1 MSHLQQSSKE
11 TLRERMVRASIKCDI
26 CPKKLTTG
34 KQLEKHK
41 EKEHAKRACEEEDD
55 DEVMIVD
62 NEEESI
68 QSSLGR
74 PSVGRLLTISNE
86 NLPEEKASAP
96 EELSIEK
103 KSENKDKVKEPG
115 EEEED
120 DVMVVKADIYKF
132 QGKISSYEEE
142 LENNIFSFKADDDHV
157 DDVFIVD
164 KGESDDDGA
173 KVDDMEED
181 SGKSK
186 EEEIV
191 LFKCDYCD
199 QKFLHETNLN
209 DHITRAHP
217 PTATQVKQFSNGCF
231 FIMSG

>member
-1 MSHLQQSSKE
+1 
-11 TLRERMVRASIKCDI
+11 MVRASIKCDI
-26 CPKKLTTG
+26 CSKKLTTG

-41 EKEHAKRACEEEDD
+41 EKEHVKRACGEEDD

-62 NEEESI
+62 NEEEPV

-86 NLPEEKASAP
+86 NLPEEKVSAP
-96 EELSIEK
+96 EELPIVK
-103 KSENKDKVKEPG
+103 PKENEDKAEEPG
-115 EEEED
+115 EEED
-120 DVMVVKADIYKF
+120 DDIMVVKADIYKF

-142 LENNIFSFKADDDHV
+142 LENNIFSFKTYDDHV

-164 KGESDDDGA
+164 EDDCDEESA

>member
-1 MSHLQQSSKE
+1 MKPSESEDKVE
-11 TLRERMVRASIKCDI
+11 
-26 CPKKLTTG
+26 
-34 KQLEKHK
+34 QLGV
-41 EKEHAKRACEEEDD
+41 EEDD
-55 DEVMIVD
+55 DI
-62 NEEESI
+62 
-68 QSSLGR
+68 
-74 PSVGRLLTISNE
+74 
-86 NLPEEKASAP
+86 
-96 EELSIEK
+96 
-103 KSENKDKVKEPG
+103 
-115 EEEED
+115 
-120 DVMVVKADIYKF
+120 MVVKADIYKF

-164 KGESDDDGA
+164 KGESDDGA

-199 QKFLHETNLN
+199 QKFLHENNLN

-217 PTATQVKQFSNGCF
+217 PTATKVKQFSNGCF

>member
-1 MSHLQQSSKE
+1 
-11 TLRERMVRASIKCDI
+11 
-26 CPKKLTTG
+26 
-34 KQLEKHK
+34 
-41 EKEHAKRACEEEDD
+41 
-55 DEVMIVD
+55 MIVD
-62 NEEESI
+62 QEEEPV

-120 DVMVVKADIYKF
+120 DIMVVKADIYKF

-164 KGESDDDGA
+164 EGESDDDGA
-173 KVDDMEED
+173 NADDDHVDD
-181 SGKSK
+181 
-186 EEEIV
+186 V
-191 LFKCDYCD
+191 F
-199 QKFLHETNLN
+199 
-209 DHITRAHP
+209 
-217 PTATQVKQFSNGCF
+217 
-231 FIMSG
+231 

>member
-1 MSHLQQSSKE
+1 MGSKE
-11 TLRERMVRASIKCDI
+11 TLRERMVRASIKCDL

-41 EKEHAKRACEEEDD
+41 EKEHAKRACEEDD
-55 DEVMIVD
+55 DEIMIVD
-62 NEEESI
+62 NEEEPV

-74 PSVGRLLTISNE
+74 PSVGRLLTIFNE
-86 NLPEEKASAP
+86 NLPEEKATAP
-96 EELSIEK
+96 EELPIVK
-103 KSENKDKVKEPG
+103 PSENENKVEQLS
-115 EEEED
+115 EEED
-120 DVMVVKADIYKF
+120 DDIMVVKADIYKF

-142 LENNIFSFKADDDHV
+142 LENNIFSFKIYDDHV

-164 KGESDDDGA
+164 EDESDEDSA

-181 SGKSK
+181 SGKS
-186 EEEIV
+186 EEEKIV

-209 DHITRAHP
+209 DHITRA
-217 PTATQVKQFSNGCF
+217 
-231 FIMSG
+231 

>member
-1 MSHLQQSSKE
+1 
-11 TLRERMVRASIKCDI
+11 MVRASIKCDL

-62 NEEESI
+62 NQEESI

-86 NLPEEKASAP
+86 NLPEEKATAP
-96 EELSIEK
+96 EELPIVKPSEK
-103 KSENKDKVKEPG
+103 EDKVEELG

-120 DVMVVKADIYKF
+120 DIMVVKADIYKF

-164 KGESDDDGA
+164 EDDSDEDSA

>member
-1 MSHLQQSSKE
+1 
-11 TLRERMVRASIKCDI
+11 MVRASIKCDL

-86 NLPEEKASAP
+86 NLPEEKATAP
-96 EELSIEK
+96 EELPIVKPSEK
-103 KSENKDKVKEPG
+103 EDKVEELG

-120 DVMVVKADIYKF
+120 DIMVVKADIYKF

-164 KGESDDDGA
+164 EGESDDDGA

>member
-26 CPKKLTTG
+26 CPKKLTTV

-62 NEEESI
+62 NEEEPV

-120 DVMVVKADIYKF
+120 DIMVVKADIYKF

-191 LFKCDYCD
+191 LCKCDYCD